1 MVKAGYKQTE
11 IGVIPED
18 WDIVLLLEKADLIN
32 GLTYSPDNI
41 QDYGLLVM
49 RSSNVQ
55 NGSFSFTDNVYVDCA
70 VLKERLIKKNDIL
83 ICVRNGSA
91 ALIGKCAKADKDYNA
106 TFGAFMAVLRGI
118 NNDYIFQILQ
128 QGTIQKQISK
138 NSDST
143 INQITNSDFK
153 QIKIPFPQKELER
166 FHIATTLSDMD
177 NLIANLEKLIEK
189 KKAIKQGAMQELLTV
204 KRRLTGF
211 DSEWISMKVND
222 IAVRFAT
229 GLNPRQN
236 FKLNTGGTN
245 YYVTIKNFKDGVL
258 YLDETCDR
266 IDDVALSKINERS
279 DLRKNDL
286 LFSSIGRVGDA
297 YLITE
302 TPTNWNINESVFS
315 LRPDLRIID
324 PLMLFWLLTSD
335 SVKRKLVENTTGS
348 TLKSIKLGHLKE
360 IYITFPKD
368 IDEQKAI
375 ANILYDMD
383 IEIKELQRKLSK
395 YRLLKQGMMS
405 ELLTGRIRLVD
416 KENT

>member
-1 MVKAGYKQTE
+1 
-11 IGVIPED
+11 
-18 WDIVLLLEKADLIN
+18 
-32 GLTYSPDNI
+32 
-41 QDYGLLVM
+41 
-49 RSSNVQ
+49 
-55 NGSFSFTDNVYVDCA
+55 
-70 VLKERLIKKNDIL
+70 
-83 ICVRNGSA
+83 
-91 ALIGKCAKADKDYNA
+91 
-106 TFGAFMAVLRGI
+106 MAVLRGI

-128 QGTIQKQISK
+128 QGTIKKQISK